1 MSVAL
6 RGVFGIVLVI
16 NLIANQHNNFQ
27 TSFVKRDE
35 LTALG
40 ASNSS
45 IIGNLI
51 RVYMQRLLSRLQGS
65 HEKGVG
71 TIGGRVNCPFS

>member
-16 NLIANQHNNFQ
+16 NLIADQHNNFQ

-45 IIGNLI
+45 IIGNLMI
-51 RVYMQRLLSRLQGS
+51 LGAILRKL
-65 HEKGVG
+65 VG
-71 TIGGRVNCPFS
+71 R